1 MEGLTAWVSHYGIFL
16 IAAAGAAALLCA
28 FLARGKKLRWG
39 AAAGVL
45 LCAAAAVWYFLPF
58 SVPLDPQRTSVLLQF
73 TLGEPLE
80 LTQEEREEVLRLC
93 GELTYF
99 RRPGQ
104 TVLRTGG
111 TETAYLIL
119 LQGGDGGS
127 SESLHL
133 TLALS
138 PEGFAGEDG
147 LHGVN
152 QNLDGVRGQEP
163 LVEYVRALAD
173 KYEIPLAE

>member
-1 MEGLTAWVSHYGIFL
+1 MEGLTAWISHYGIFL

-39 AAAGVL
+39 AAAGAL
-45 LCAAAAVWYFLPF
+45 LCLRHGDGPRRPR

-80 LTQEEREEVLRLC
+80 LTQEERAEVLRLC

-111 TETAYLIL
+111 TETVYLIL

-127 SESLHL
+127 GKSLHL

>member
-39 AAAGVL
+39 AAAGAL

-133 TLALS
+133 TLGFFPGGFRRGGRSLWGQPESGRSERTGALGGI
-138 PEGFAGEDG
+138 PERAGG
-147 LHGVN
+147 
-152 QNLDGVRGQEP
+152 QVRNP
-163 LVEYVRALAD
+163 
-173 KYEIPLAE
+173 PAE

>member
-1 MEGLTAWVSHYGIFL
+1 MMS
-16 IAAAGAAALLCA
+16 
-28 FLARGKKLRWG
+28 
-39 AAAGVL
+39 
-45 LCAAAAVWYFLPF
+45 LCAAVVIFGVALLAFLLHKGQKIKRWISAACMAACAVYLAWYFLPF

-73 TLGEPLE
+73 TQGEPLN

-99 RRPGQ
+99 RRPGRA
-104 TVLRTGG
+104 VLRTGG
-111 TETAYLIL
+111 TEAAYLIL

-127 SESLHL
+127 GEGLHL

-147 LHGVN
+147 LYGVN

-163 LVEYVRALAD
+163 LVEYIKELAD